1 MIKLGGLIDLKP
13 LQEEKAFTATSKE
26 TGNVSIFKSKASRD
40 AAIKAGTHEKRKTD
54 KDTAVDVPG
63 GEDKPK
69 VNIFNKPKKDKE
81 EPKRDDEPKKDKS
94 EPSTSD
100 SIDNAY
106 DAKDFKSTVK
116 SLKGKVSDEDYNE
129 IKDNLK
135 ALANLQYDLED
146 IDRDEDNEEWGMQK
160 DTIDVEVDDLKGL
173 IKQAISKSEPSKPKL
188 ESDPQAE
195 KVADKISKKYG
206 ITPEKMGEEDFKVA
220 MGRAVYSA
228 LQNSNFHSEARELI
242 AVLEDKPELSKR
254 PDYPSIDDDD
264 YQEKMDVIRQKYAST
279 YTERDDYSSALG
291 RETSDATK
299 WDGVKSVGTLTK
311 QLRDNGMNEFADKI
325 ESIFDKKEYMKKE
338 GRISISNLVKENIIN
353 EGTRS
358 QVGVIG
364 RNGKIVSAYVHYDG
378 YPSNMKPGLKHH
390 MKSEKDVLKLIKM
403 GGARGIFD
411 DKEIEYYKSGKPM
424 KGDSKDIKSYINDA
438 GVEGGAEYVY
448 LYNMKDKKW
457 YFADVY
463 GKKELKKL
471 F

>member
-325 ESIFDKKEYMKKE
+325 ESIFDKKENNSTKLRDLLPE
-338 GRISISNLVKENIIN
+338 SVIN

-378 YPSNMKPGLKHH
+378 YPSNMKPGLKKH
-390 MKSEKDVLKLIKM
+390 MKSDKDVLKLIKM

-424 KGDSKDIKSYINDA
+424 KGDSKDIAGYIKDA
-438 GVEGGAEYVY
+438 DSKNSAEFVY

-457 YFADVY
+457 YYADTY
-463 GKKELKKL
+463 KDSKLKKL